1 MKKTSLNPGG
11 KEKKFLWDGSKVCSK
26 GEDINVME
34 GLPWLRVMGGGGKR
48 ISENREQNGKSVG
61 WWKHWAILGLLG
73 RLS

>member
-1 MKKTSLNPGG
+1 MGRKSALSA
-11 KEKKFLWDGSKVCSK
+11 SKRSK